1 MKIGDNLLYYVGG
14 GYGAPGGF
22 GGGYGAP
29 GGFGGYSPVKK
40 SSFFSA
46 STIGNVVAGMLVY
59 K

>member
-1 MKIGDNLLYYVGG
+1 LNVGG
-14 GYGAPGGF
+14 VPGGF
-22 GGGYGAP
+22 GG